1 MIKKNPFVKNRQGFT
16 VENSK
21 LTLLMGDENR
31 PQIKRLTA
39 VLEEY
44 FPPAIT
50 LNTVSGEVFRRF
62 PEPDLVILTDT
73 LQYAVHTPVAL
84 RNHFPNARFLALFD
98 RVEPEMERVLR
109 CVGTLFLGSY
119 ESFYTF
125 SQTIIETLVA
135 AQCRLTQPI
144 I

>member
-1 MIKKNPFVKNRQGFT
+1 MEHGR
-16 VENSK
+16 

-39 VLEEY
+39 VLEQY

-50 LNTVSGEVFRRF
+50 LNTVSGDVFRRF
-62 PEPDLVILTDT
+62 PETGLVILTDT
-73 LQYAVHTPVAL
+73 LQYEVHTPVAL
-84 RNHFPNARFLALFD
+84 RNHFPDARFLALFD

-109 CVGTLFLGSY
+109 CAGTLFLGSY

-125 SQTIIETLVA
+125 SETIIETLVA
-135 AQCRLTQPI
+135 AQCRLTQPVI
-144 I
+144 